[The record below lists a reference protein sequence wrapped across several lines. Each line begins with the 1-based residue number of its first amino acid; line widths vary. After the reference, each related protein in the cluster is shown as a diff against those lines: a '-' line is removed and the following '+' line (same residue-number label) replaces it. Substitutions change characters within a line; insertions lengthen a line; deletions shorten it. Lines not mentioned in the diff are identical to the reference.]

1 MLKGSPDAGL
11 LESYEAERRPIG
23 AFTAEQAYTRY
34 VDRTAPY
41 LSAADVQAIAPDF
54 NLELGYLYASPAVV
68 ADRDGATVHDNPLQ
82 TCGRPGSRAPHV
94 WLEHEGRRCSSLD
107 LLGSSFVLLA
117 APHGAAWCRAAQP
130 FAGLMS
136 YCVGRDLADPA
147 GRFAAA
153 CDLSSTGAVLIG
165 RMDSRLAGAHDRP

>member
-1 MLKGSPDAGL
+1 MARRFTTTRCKHAG
-11 LESYEAERRPIG
+11 
-23 AFTAEQAYTRY
+23 
-34 VDRTAPY
+34 D
-41 LSAADVQAIAPDF
+41 
-54 NLELGYLYASPAVV
+54 
-68 ADRDGATVHDNPLQ
+68 
-82 TCGRPGSRAPHV
+82 PGSRAPHV

-153 CDLSSTGAVLIG
+153 CDLSSTGAVLIRPDG
-165 RMDSRLAGAHDRP
+165 FVGWRARTIAHDPSSALADAMGTLLMKAHAPGFVQVTDESLPWTDPGWLPVRR